1 MLLLLAAGIMVSAA
15 VVLWYLPR
23 NSRRLWKI
31 TARIAAGS
39 LICASALPLLALL
52 FTSAMCGR
60 YEFPPVLSTD
70 GKLAA
75 QVSEEDCG
83 AVDSFHSSVNLWQQG
98 EGLFAHIFGKRT
110 QSITVFTVG
119 HDPRLIDLSWK
130 DGHTL
135 LIRYPSDSS
144 NPAEFRC
151 QSQWQ
156 AVRIECDGYAPD
168 YSKPVGKMPPVQ
180 RGLW

>member
-1 MLLLLAAGIMVSAA
+1 MILLLVAGLLAATA

-23 NSRRLWKI
+23 NSRRLWKL
-31 TARIAAGS
+31 TARIAAGTLISASS
-39 LICASALPLLALL
+39 LPVLVFV

-60 YEFPPVLSTD
+60 YEFPPISSRD

-75 QVSEEDCG
+75 EVSEEDCG
-83 AVDSFHSSVNLWQQG
+83 AVDSFHSSVHLWQHR
-98 EGLFAHIFGKRT
+98 EGFFAYLLGKRRHAT
-110 QSITVFTVG
+110 IVFTVG

-130 DGHTL
+130 DDRTL
-135 LIRYPSDSS
+135 LIRYPSDFR

-151 QSQWQ
+151 QSQWEGIQ
-156 AVRIECDGYAPD
+156 IECVGYAPD

-180 RGLW
+180 RLW